1 MKKNYFF
8 LFLFCLYSIVS
19 WAQTEP
25 FCTTV
30 YDMNYDGSKYYR
42 IPALTQT
49 EDGTLVAIADKR
61 GNELGD
67 LPNDISVVCRRSS
80 NNGETWSDP
89 IVIAK
94 GNGKGQGYGDPLVIF
109 DRNTK
114 KLICIFAGKQGLWDS
129 THANPITINISEST
143 DNGLNWSEPRDI
155 TNQIYQSNWYG
166 SFAGSGNGLQLK
178 DGRLIF
184 VVATRL
190 TAQRGGT
197 LTNYAVY
204 SDDHGQ
210 TWKASAPVL
219 GKGDEAKVV
228 ELENGE
234 ILMSIRNPDKGNR
247 KFAISKNRGET
258 WETPTYNNDLKDPAC
273 NGDIIR
279 YSHNGVNCLLQ
290 SLPNSSSTR
299 EKVTIYA
306 SFDEGKTWKAS
317 KEICNSYS
325 AYSSM
330 TVLPDGEI
338 GILVEEGK
346 WDKNLPGEDGF
357 VLKFLR
363 INPDWL
369 TESGEDNNGNEM
381 EPTGTLV
388 LDAKESR
395 YMRIPNSKDFYPT
408 AGGEYT
414 VTCKVKLANFIANS
428 NMRFI
433 SCRGYEGT
441 SNSAT
446 SGYEFFGGNN
456 SSNSFSVNL
465 SLNGKPWGAGHAWST
480 VAMKENEWVH
490 LTWTFNG
497 AEKTSKIYVNG
508 QLAGT
513 KNIPEYANNSWEN
526 GLDMLIGA
534 GYSNNNGSECTATF
548 FTTGEIDDVRF
559 FNKAFTEEEINAD
572 INNTINA
579 QTPNLVAAYDF
590 ADIQGTIVKDISGH
604 GHDGT
609 LVNFP
614 TIVQKYTVNI
624 TAPDTNEG
632 TLRVMNGETEVTNG
646 SKIAAG
652 TVLTVDAA
660 PAANHALDSIF
671 INGTA
676 ITGNTF
682 TLDKDV
688 TVSATFSKKSGE
700 LEYAIPDKEHN
711 DRTGQHRHSRLMK
724 TITINGATMNGEA
737 QSFTY
742 TLNNENG
749 QDEVY
754 QDATSYTLN
763 VTSGDTIN
771 VSWDFRNAP
780 TEWMHYYLYIDYNK
794 NGVFDV
800 NDGELVSYSY
810 KNNQDSQGN
819 PADPGK
825 ACYKLPEFQI
835 PADAVAQST
844 RMRLK
849 CDWDSTDPTGNPASD
864 NIIGVNGGT
873 IVDFTIVINGSKV
886 TPTYTVT
893 VEEPENGTVKVT
905 DMAGN
910 DITGEVEEGTELQV
924 TATPNE
930 GYNLES
936 ILVNGVAIEGNK
948 FTVKEATTVTATFKR
963 QEITVTYSITEGS
976 KMTVLAN
983 DTEVASGSNVAKG
996 SELTVK
1002 FEIEKGKVL
1011 NEVLVN
1017 DKNMTASVKDNMLTI
1032 ADCQENIVIKA
1043 TTTIAEGINQT
1054 KQTKAYFDAAN
1065 ATLVLPVQA
1074 TAVIFDI
1081 TGSEVAKINQTAT
1094 VAFLK
1099 NGCYIA
1105 RVVTASDVQ
1114 TIKFIKK

>member
-1 MKKNYFF
+1 MKKNYFL
-8 LFLFCLYSIVS
+8 LFLLCLCSLVS

-25 FCTTV
+25 FRTTV
-30 YDMNYDGSKYYR
+30 YGMNYEGSKYYR

-49 EDGTLVAIADKR
+49 ADGTLVAIADKR
-61 GNELGD
+61 GNALGD

-80 NNGETWSDP
+80 DNGKTWSDP
-89 IVIAK
+89 VVIAQ
-94 GNGKGQGYGDPLVIF
+94 GMGEGQGYGDPLVIF
-109 DRNTK
+109 DRNLK

-129 THANPITINISEST
+129 THSNPITINISEST
-143 DNGLNWSEPRDI
+143 DNGLSWSTPKDI
-155 TNQIYQSNWYG
+155 TDQIYQPNWYG

-178 DGRLIF
+178 DGRLMF

-190 TAQRGGT
+190 TSQRGGP

-210 TWKASAPVL
+210 TWKVSDSVSSN
-219 GKGDEAKVV
+219 GDEAKVV

-234 ILMSIRNPDKGNR
+234 ILMSIRNKGNR
-247 KFAISKNRGET
+247 KFAISKDKGET
-258 WETPTYNNDLKDPAC
+258 WGTPTYSNDLKDPAC

-279 YSHNGVNCLLQ
+279 YNHNGVNCLLQ
-290 SLPNSSSTR
+290 SLPNSSSIR

-306 SFDEGKTWKAS
+306 SFDEGATWKKS
-317 KEICNSYS
+317 KQISNSYS

-330 TVLPDGEI
+330 TVLPTGEI

-346 WDKNLPGEDGF
+346 WDDKLPGKDGF
-357 VLKFLR
+357 VLDFLR
-363 INPDWL
+363 ISPDWL
-369 TESGEDNNGNEM
+369 TESEGNGGNEM
-381 EPTGTLV
+381 ESTGTLV

-414 VTCKVKLANFIANS
+414 VTCKVKLANFISDS

-441 SNSAT
+441 SNGKT
-446 SGYEFFGGNN
+446 SGYEFFGGNS
-456 SSNSFSVNL
+456 SSNSFAVNL
-465 SLNGKPWGAGHAWST
+465 SLNGKPWGAGHTWST
-480 VAMKENEWVH
+480 VAMEENKWVH

-508 QLAGT
+508 QHAGT
-513 KNIPEYANNSWEN
+513 KSIPEYASNSWEN

-534 GYSNNNGSECTATF
+534 GYSNNDGTKCTTTF

-559 FNKAFTEEEINAD
+559 FNKAFTEAEIKADSQNTVNAE
-572 INNTINA
+572 
-579 QTPNLVAAYDF
+579 TPNLVAAYDF
-590 ADIQGTIVKDISGH
+590 TDIQGTVVKDISGH
-604 GHDGT
+604 GHNGE

-624 TAPDTNEG
+624 TAPDANEG
-632 TLRVMNGETEVTNG
+632 TIRVMNGEAEVTSG
-646 SKIAAG
+646 SKVAAG
-652 TVLTVDAA
+652 TTLTVDAS
-660 PAANHALDSIF
+660 PAVNHVLDSIF
-671 INGTA
+671 VNGAA

-711 DRTGQHRHSRLMK
+711 DRTGQHRHNRLMK

-737 QSFTY
+737 QSFAY
-742 TLNNENG
+742 TLNNANG

-763 VTSGDTIN
+763 VTPGDKIN
-771 VSWDFRNAP
+771 VSWDFRGAP

-800 NDGELVSYSY
+800 NDGELVSYTY
-810 KNNQDSQGN
+810 KNNKDSQGN
-819 PADPGK
+819 HADPGK
-825 ACYKLPEFQI
+825 ASYKLPEFQI
-835 PADAVAQST
+835 PAEAIVQST

-849 CDWDSTDPTGNPASD
+849 CDWDSTNPTGNPASD
-864 NIIGVNGGT
+864 NKIGVNGGT
-873 IVDFTIVINGSKV
+873 IVDFTIVINEPKA
-886 TPTYTVT
+886 TPTYAVT
-893 VEEPENGTVKVT
+893 VEQPENGTVKVT
-905 DMAGN
+905 DMEGN
-910 DITGEVEEGTELQV
+910 AIAGEVEEGTELQV

-930 GYNLES
+930 GYDLES
-936 ILVNGVAIEGNK
+936 ILVNGKAIEGNK

-963 QEITVTYSITEGS
+963 QEITVTYSITEGN
-976 KMTVLAN
+976 KMTVLVN

-1011 NEVLVN
+1011 SEVLVN
-1017 DKNMTASVKDNMLTI
+1017 DENMTASVKDNMLTI
-1032 ADCQENIVIKA
+1032 ANCQENIVIKA
-1043 TTTIAEGINQT
+1043 VTTVADGISQAE
-1054 KQTKAYFDAAN
+1054 QTKAYFDAAN
-1065 ATLVLPVQA
+1065 ATLVLPAQA

-1094 VAFLK
+1094 IAFLR